1 LHTDG
6 AQGTPP
12 HDPGHPFF
20 LLLFAAAN
28 LFTLPLANIFQKMIL
43 IADAGATNIQWVVI
57 HDGKASERI
66 ETAGFNPY
74 FMEPQVLTDAVEK
87 DLVPFINPGYI
98 RQVYYY
104 GAGCSTVI
112 KCGVVEDVLKEV
124 FENAD
129 FEIYHDL
136 LGAARALFGRKEG
149 IACILGTGSN
159 SCLYGGKEILE
170 NVTSLGYLF
179 GDEGSGAYLGK
190 LWLTEYLRGRMPG
203 HLKKLFDDRYGYSL
217 ENILDS
223 VYSKPHPNRFLSSFS
238 IFIGDLK
245 NDEFVKGLVRKNFHD
260 FFTEQVTQYTDFAKR
275 PLGVI
280 GSVGYHFQD
289 IFKEVAAE
297 YSLEVSKIIQ
307 SPIEGLVEYHGG
319 K

>member
-1 LHTDG
+1 
-6 AQGTPP
+6 
-12 HDPGHPFF
+12 
-20 LLLFAAAN
+20 
-28 LFTLPLANIFQKMIL
+28 MIL
-43 IADAGATNIQWVVI
+43 IADAGASTIQWVVI
-57 HDGKASERI
+57 QDGKASAKY

-74 FMEPQVLTDAVEK
+74 FMEPRILTDAVEK

-98 RQVYYY
+98 QQVFYY
-104 GAGCSTVI
+104 GAGCSTVM
-112 KCGVVEDVLKEV
+112 KCGIVDDVLRDV

-129 FEIYHDL
+129 IEIHHDL
-136 LGAARALFGRKEG
+136 LGAARALFGRQKG

-159 SCLYGGKEILE
+159 SCLYDGSKILE

-190 LWLTEYLRGRMPG
+190 LWLTEYLRGRMPD
-203 HLKKLFDDRYGYSL
+203 HMRQLFDKRYGYSL

-223 VYSKPHPNRFLSSFS
+223 VYSKPYPNRFLSSFA

-245 NDEFVKGLVRKNFHD
+245 DDEFVKGLVRKNFHD
-260 FFTEQVTQYTDFAKR
+260 FFIEQVTQYSNYKEQQ
-275 PLGVI
+275 LGVI

-289 IFKEVAAE
+289 IFKQVASE
-297 YSLEVSKIIQ
+297 YHLKVSRIIQ

>member
-1 LHTDG
+1 
-6 AQGTPP
+6 
-12 HDPGHPFF
+12 
-20 LLLFAAAN
+20 
-28 LFTLPLANIFQKMIL
+28 MIL
-43 IADAGATNIQWVVI
+43 IADAGATKIQWVLI
-57 HDGKASERI
+57 HEDKASDPI

-74 FMEPQVLTDAVEK
+74 FMEPKILMDSVEK

-98 RQVYYY
+98 RDIYYY
-104 GAGCSTVI
+104 GAGCSTVL
-112 KCGVVEDVLKEV
+112 KCGIVEDVLKEV

-136 LGAARALFGRKEG
+136 LGAARALLGREEG

-159 SCLYGGKEILE
+159 SCLYDGNKILE

-190 LWLTEYLRGRMPG
+190 LFLTEYLRGRLPD
-203 HLKKLFDDRYGYSL
+203 HLKNLFEKRFGYTL

-223 VYSKPHPNRFLSSFS
+223 VYNKPHPNRFLSSFA
-238 IFIGDLK
+238 IFIGELK
-245 NDEFVKGLVRKNFHD
+245 DNEFVRKLVIKNFED
-260 FFTEQVTQYTDFAKR
+260 FFTEQVTRYTDYKQQH
-275 PLGVI
+275 LGVI

-289 IFKEVAAE
+289 IFKELADKH
-297 YSLEVSKIIQ
+297 SLKVSKIIQ
-307 SPIEGLVEYHGG
+307 SPMEGLVEYHRG